1 MLARRGRAGVGVSEE
16 QRGVYD
22 IHKGIGEGLFVLYIV
37 VLIVVYLLGRRG
49 QAVPSWLVGASHGLL
64 ALQVALGVILLAE
77 GHGDAV
83 PWYHPV
89 LGIVALLALG
99 LAAPLRKRLGAIN
112 GLVALFAIIAVLTL
126 FARVAAM

>member
-1 MLARRGRAGVGVSEE
+1 
-16 QRGVYD
+16 
-22 IHKGIGEGLFVLYIV
+22 
-37 VLIVVYLLGRRG
+37 
-49 QAVPSWLVGASHGLL
+49 L

-112 GLVALFAIIAVLTL
+112 GLVALFAIIALLTL